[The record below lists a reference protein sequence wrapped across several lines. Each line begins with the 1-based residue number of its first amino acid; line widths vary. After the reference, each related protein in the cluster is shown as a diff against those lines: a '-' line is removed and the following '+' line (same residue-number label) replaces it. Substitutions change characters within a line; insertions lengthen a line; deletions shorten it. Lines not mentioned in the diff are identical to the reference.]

1 MRFERRGRVGV
12 TRIGFFS
19 NRRRI
24 LDHCAVGR
32 FSAWSCSLFNERA
45 LARKCRKS
53 QRPFEMGGEK
63 TFLGSSERDGGL
75 ERPGR
80 PKRSK
85 NKEYKR
91 RPINFGNR
99 VNSGS
104 MPVGSAIP
112 QSFTKYSLRRRIGA
126 ATSITGFRLIVLLVR
141 MKLSQIEINLIFLIN
156 FN

>member
-1 MRFERRGRVGV
+1 MRFERRGGMGV
-12 TRIGFFS
+12 TQIGFFS

-24 LDHCAVGR
+24 LDYCTVGR

-53 QRPFEMGGEK
+53 YKPFEMGGEK
-63 TFLGSSERDGGL
+63 TFLESSKRDGGL
-75 ERPGR
+75 ERPDR

-91 RPINFGNR
+91 RSINFGNR

-104 MPVGSAIP
+104 MPVGGAIP
-112 QSFTKYSLRRRIGA
+112 QSVTKYSLRRRIGA
-126 ATSITGFRLIVLLVR
+126 TTSITGSRLIVLLAR
-141 MKLSQIEINLIFLIN
+141 IKLS
-156 FN
+156 

>member
-24 LDHCAVGR
+24 LDYCAVGR
-32 FSAWSCSLFNERA
+32 FSAWSCSLFNKRA
-45 LARKCRKS
+45 LTRKCRKS

-91 RPINFGNR
+91 SKNKEYKRRPINFGNR

-112 QSFTKYSLRRRIGA
+112 QSVTKYSLRRRIGA
-126 ATSITGFRLIVLLVR
+126 TTSITGFRLIVLLVR
-141 MKLSQIEINLIFLIN
+141 MKLS
-156 FN
+156 